1 MRQLA
6 NGLRI
11 LFLMRYAVLSA
22 IAIPALAAIGYFGK
36 SSILANL
43 FVLDDTRQ
51 LFHLTWL
58 SLLAVSIAFLSARVT
73 QLNAPRRFR
82 DCGDESGAPPLQAY
96 EFLMLPIW
104 MLMGLATPLIC
115 IRSTAI
121 GSRGTSDWV
130 HDPFVLPGCLA
141 IAGGFFL
148 AIVMHFLFAV
158 FCRYALREELIFP
171 LLVPYPPSFPLKQGH
186 GAAGA
191 LFARPFL
198 IWTGSVKGY
207 VIPGD
212 PPRLGPGHLQA
223 MFCLSLALI
232 AYIVAFRVVGPN
244 EASFPTLFF
253 ALLILIVFCSLF
265 SGASF
270 FLDYYRIP
278 TTLSVIAFSV
288 VTSALWRTDHFYEL
302 LPREGYVGEKDPQ
315 TVSPDEGPFLA
326 QIFDRWPCHAS
337 RRDGKRTLVVVTA
350 AGGGIQ
356 ASAWTSRVLTGLHER
371 YGEKFTQS
379 VGLVSSVS
387 GGSVGAMYFFSLR
400 DQLKGAGDDAKEI
413 KAVTQRINQ
422 AARKSALEA
431 TGWGMAFPDLVRLAV
446 PVLPRDLLVDRGWA
460 VEQVWRDELQRIA
473 KGRQADWTLREL
485 VPLIQSHELP
495 VPVFNATLVESG
507 QRFLISPVKFL
518 ENDGPHV
525 RHPRLRYEAEEFL
538 GLYEKSDVR
547 VSTAVRLSATFSY
560 IAPICGPL
568 QGEDRLPGDRLGD
581 GGYSDDE
588 GIVTAVQAMS
598 DLIDRFEDVPY
609 DRRPFHR
616 ILLVRIQAFP
626 DPQAGLPAPATNGG
640 TDGTLAS
647 EGQVLSKTLPQP
659 DSSGWFYAALG
670 PLCAMFQVRIA
681 SQAERGDLTLY
692 LLEGAANAALMNS
705 RQVDDHGRA
714 RPAAVSA
721 VKASQMIQGW
731 HRQHALSDQRMTRR
745 ATAGPIE
752 DEDSTSD
759 RAGTKRSAPVPPIE
773 VASVKLSFTPDGNLV
788 IPLSWKLTRQQW
800 KAIDRNWKNL
810 DALDSESNPFK
821 KGLFY
826 DTRSVSAGADPVPT
840 LSLDDIFD
848 RTRE

>member
-1 MRQLA
+1 MRQFA
-6 NGLRI
+6 SGLRI
-11 LFLMRYAVLSA
+11 LFLMRYAVLTA
-22 IAIPALAAIGYFGK
+22 ALFPALSVVGYLGK
-36 SSILANL
+36 SSILGNL

-82 DCGDESGAPPLQAY
+82 DCEAEESSAPPLQAY

-104 MLMGLATPLIC
+104 MAMGLATPLIC

-121 GSRGTSDWV
+121 GSRGTADWT

-141 IAGGFFL
+141 VAGGFLL

-171 LLVPYPPSFPLKQGH
+171 LLVPYPPSFPLQPSNGS
-186 GAAGA
+186 AGA
-191 LFARPFL
+191 LLAKPVQY
-198 IWTGSVKGY
+198 WSGSVKGY
-207 VIPGD
+207 VVPGE

-223 MFCLSLALI
+223 TFCLSLALV
-232 AYIVAFRVVGPN
+232 AYVVAFYVVGPN
-244 EASFPTLFF
+244 ESSFPTLFF
-253 ALLILIVFCSLF
+253 AMLILIVFCCLF

-278 TTLSVIAFSV
+278 TLLSVIAFSV
-288 VTSALWRTDHFYEL
+288 ITSAIWRTDHFYEL
-302 LPREGYVGEKDPQ
+302 LPREGYTGEQDPQ
-315 TVSPDEGPFLA
+315 VVSAEEGPFVG
-326 QIFDRWPCHAS
+326 QVFDGWPCHAS
-337 RRDGKRTLVVVTA
+337 RADGKKTLVIVTA

-356 ASAWTSRVLTGLHER
+356 ASAWTSRVLTGFHER
-371 YGEKFTQS
+371 YGERFTQS

-400 DQLKGAGDDAKEI
+400 DQLKAAADDPREV
-413 KAVTQRINQ
+413 KAVTQQINR
-422 AARKSALEA
+422 AACKSALEA
-431 TGWGMAFPDLVRLAV
+431 TGWGMAFPDLVRLAI
-446 PVLPRDLLVDRGWA
+446 PVLPNDLLVDRGWA
-460 VEQVWRDELQRIA
+460 VEQVWRNELQRIA

-485 VPLIQSHELP
+485 VPLIQNHELP

-507 QRFLISPVKFL
+507 QRFLLSPVKFL
-518 ENDGPHV
+518 ATDGPNV
-525 RHPRLRYEAEEFL
+525 RQPRMRYEAEEFL

-560 IAPICGPL
+560 IAPICRPL
-568 QGEDRLPGDRLGD
+568 QGENRLPGDRLGD

-598 DLIDRFEDVPY
+598 DLIDRYEDTPS
-609 DRRPFHR
+609 DRRPFDR

-626 DPQAGLPAPATNGG
+626 DPQAGLPTPADVAG
-640 TDGTLAS
+640 S
-647 EGQVLSKTLPQP
+647 EGTQASDGKFKAESFSPP

-681 SQAERGDLTLY
+681 SQAERGDLALY
-692 LLEGAANAALMNS
+692 LLEGAANASLMNA
-705 RQVDDHGRA
+705 QQLDDRGH
-714 RPAAVSA
+714 PLSSPVSG
-721 VKASQMIQGW
+721 VKASQMIQSW
-731 HRQHALSDQRMTRR
+731 HRRHTLADQKMTRR
-745 ATAGPIE
+745 ISTEPAQDDSTRARPGAKAAGPA
-752 DEDSTSD
+752 
-759 RAGTKRSAPVPPIE
+759 RPIE
-773 VASVKLSFTPDGNLV
+773 VASVKLSFTPEGNLV
-788 IPLSWKLTRQQW
+788 IPLSWKLTKQQW

-810 DALDSESNPFK
+810 DALDPESNPFK

-826 DTRSVSAGADPVPT
+826 DSRSKSKGSVPAPT

-848 RTRE
+848 RTP